1 MSWNFFPTSTRPE
14 LAPNCSRLLLLR
26 VIHVA
31 PPLLPGDN
39 QAAVT
44 EIGLEKSEVDNFVE
58 YTETLTE
65 TEDGRLISLAL
76 RRMGSNEQ

>member
-14 LAPNCSRLLLLR
+14 LAPNCPRLLLLR

-31 PPLLPGDN
+31 PPLLPDDN

-58 YTETLTE
+58 YTETLT
-65 TEDGRLISLAL
+65 DGGWAIDFLGL